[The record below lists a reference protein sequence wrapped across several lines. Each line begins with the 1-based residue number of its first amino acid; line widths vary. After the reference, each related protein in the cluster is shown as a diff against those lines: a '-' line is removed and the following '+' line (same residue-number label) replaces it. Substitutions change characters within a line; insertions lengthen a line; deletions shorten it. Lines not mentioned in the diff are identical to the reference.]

1 MKTYDIIIITT
12 YLLYT
17 RNGRF
22 FSIALYT
29 RLYQIKENYNSLDFR
44 LQGKKWMTLIFV
56 CCALSWSVRE
66 DELCFSLTI

>member
-29 RLYQIKENYNSLDFR
+29 RLYQIKKKLQLFR
-44 LQGKKWMTLIFV
+44 FQIT
-56 CCALSWSVRE
+56 RE
-66 DELCFSLTI
+66 ERDDSYLCLLWAFLVSERR